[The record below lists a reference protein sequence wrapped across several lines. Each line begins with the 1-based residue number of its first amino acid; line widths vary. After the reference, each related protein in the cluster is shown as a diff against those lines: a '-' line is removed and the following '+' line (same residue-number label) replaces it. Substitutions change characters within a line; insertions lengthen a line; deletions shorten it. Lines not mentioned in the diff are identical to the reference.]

1 MKSRKTIEIEKALYK
16 YTKADKPGI
25 YGCFECTL
33 GEGYGNERIDYITMD
48 SKSRFNCYEIKVSR
62 ADLFSKAKLSFH
74 GDFNYF
80 VMPEELYEG
89 VKNSDRF
96 SNYLWR
102 GIGIIVYFKGTRN
115 GTLSLVRKA
124 KNKHIPMSK
133 RVELMYGM
141 VRSLSR
147 FCYMTPKNEER
158 ILALIE
164 GKAGENE

>member
-48 SKSRFNCYEIKVSR
+48 SKSRFNCYEIKASR

-80 VMPEELYEG
+80 VMPEELYEE

-96 SNYLWR
+96 SDYLWR
-102 GIGIIVYFKGTRN
+102 GIGVIVYFKGTES

-124 KNKHIPMSK
+124 KNKHIPIFK
-133 RVELMYGM
+133 RVELMSGM

-147 FCYMTPKNEER
+147 FCHMTPENEENT
-158 ILALIE
+158 LNLIE
-164 GKAGENE
+164 DKAGKNK